1 MSETVEAILRDAFED
16 IVVSVDEAALESSDA
31 QTGIRI
37 INRIMHTL
45 AANGADYDDYVDV
58 DSVDDEVLID
68 DGAVDALVS
77 VIALRL
83 WPKYRKG
90 PAAQEVL
97 VNARNGMKELYKL
110 GITLIETRFPG
121 TLPVGS
127 GYIGDEAGPFYT
139 ELTDE
144 EAELLLESESSVL
157 LE

>member
-90 PAAQEVL
+90 SATQEVL
-97 VNARNGMKELYKL
+97 VNARNGIKQLYKL
-110 GITLIETRFPG
+110 KVTLTESQFPG
-121 TLPVGS
+121 ILPVGS
-127 GYIGDEAGPFYT
+127 GHMGNETGPFYSGV
-139 ELTDE
+139 DE
-144 EAELLLESESSVL
+144 EAAELAAAILLE
-157 LE
+157 